1 MIKCQL
7 WLYLLDFSRI
17 RQMEWS
23 LIYSHQCNNYS
34 HLHTCKDQY
43 KNNHA
48 DKQSGGAE
56 AVIMCVWLCTCLC
69 MKKTICTCI
78 YKCTLVL
85 CWSTFIVIKSLD
97 LFVYVCVWSLR
108 KQVSGLSSTMS
119 QLAPQR
125 GCTPPDTLNT
135 HPWAS
140 SPTTGPIPTIG
151 WVWGRTGDGGGE
163 ARAFSTSQMCQY
175 NIFTL
180 QLLITNTELQH
191 CCTWA
196 APE

>member
-1 MIKCQL
+1 M
-7 WLYLLDFSRI
+7 FFPNSR
-17 RQMEWS
+17 
-23 LIYSHQCNNYS
+23 
-34 HLHTCKDQY
+34 
-43 KNNHA
+43 KNFALNRRNVNWMTENSRGTVGLSPRGTHFT
-48 DKQSGGAE
+48 
-56 AVIMCVWLCTCLC
+56 L
-69 MKKTICTCI
+69 CI